1 MIINDFYE
9 SYVITK
15 NYESSKKSRFL
26 LELNE
31 MLNEGCRFATDF
43 VRHF

>member
-1 MIINDFYE
+1 MTRPCIPKQKE
-9 SYVITK
+9 AG
-15 NYESSKKSRFL
+15 KKSRFL

-31 MLNEGCRFATDF
+31 IPNEGGQFATDF